1 VLRVAPATQACL
13 VEWRTVTAL
22 PLDPAPAL
30 PAGYD
35 ARVPTAEDV
44 ERVAALVTDHR
55 RRVRGGGSVDI
66 EERGTSYVLAVPV
79 NQRVI
84 AVVEGRA

>member
-1 VLRVAPATQACL
+1 VLHVAPATQACL

-44 ERVAALVTDHR
+44 EQVAALVTNHR
-55 RRVRGGGSVDI
+55 RRVRGGGEPGWRQGLPCGMLPI
-66 EERGTSYVLAVPV
+66 PRRQL
-79 NQRVI
+79 R
-84 AVVEGRA
+84 